1 MIRLVLNEMEIGL
14 DKIKCH
20 SSWSLKGIQRL
31 ETQRHKGHRGKA
43 KREGERSSRLCA
55 LCCLRVSKRILQE
68 YLTA

>member
-20 SSWSLKGIQRL
+20 SSWNLKGIQRL

-43 KREGERSSRLCA
+43 KREGERS
-55 LCCLRVSKRILQE
+55 
-68 YLTA
+68 